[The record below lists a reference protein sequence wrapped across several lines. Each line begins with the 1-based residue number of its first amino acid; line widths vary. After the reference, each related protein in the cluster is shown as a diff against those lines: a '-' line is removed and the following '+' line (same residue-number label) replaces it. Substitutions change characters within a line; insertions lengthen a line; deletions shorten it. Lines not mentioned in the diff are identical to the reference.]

1 MNRIKHSKFKNT
13 AILFELL
20 VRQVTADILNGTD
33 TPAANKI
40 LRTFFKEDT
49 ELGKELKLYQLLM
62 NETSNDSISCDRI
75 IETILKARQRIRTD
89 KLNTQKYNLIK
100 EIKEN
105 YPIDDFLRGK
115 ISNYKLMAS
124 IYKLFESCLDNDSD
138 PSDVIQSRNI
148 VSESILRCST
158 KESLFEKKDK
168 LIEAYEKQTNDL
180 KLLSHKLLVD
190 SFNKKYSSLDNPQKA
205 LLREFINNVSNTNSF
220 KSYINKE
227 IPRIQESLKEL
238 SKKSKDTIIEIKIN
252 ETCNQLETLK
262 KGKIVK
268 ENHVMSLLLSY
279 ELIKELKSTID
290 GQ

>member
-20 VRQVTADILNGTD
+20 VRQVTADILKGTD
-33 TPAANKI
+33 NPAANKI
-40 LRTFFKEDT
+40 LRTFFKEET

-62 NETSNDSISCDRI
+62 NETANDSVSCDRI
-75 IETILKARQRIRTD
+75 IDTILKARQRIRTD

-100 EIKEN
+100 EIKQH

-124 IYKLFESCLDNDSD
+124 IYKLFESCIDNDCD
-138 PSDVIQSRNI
+138 PVDIIQSRKI
-148 VSESILRCST
+148 VSESVLRCST
-158 KESLFEKKDK
+158 KETLFEEKDK
-168 LIEAYEKQTNDL
+168 LIEAYERQTKDL

-190 SFNKKYSSLDNPQKA
+190 SFNKKYSSLDDSQKV

-227 IPRIQESLKEL
+227 IPKIQKSLVEL
-238 SKKSKDTIIEIKIN
+238 AKKSKDTVIEIKIN

-290 GQ
+290 G